1 MNPETP
7 KNSRL
12 AAVAVAAMVGITL
25 YWTFT
30 YSGPYRYL
38 AELQLKWMGY
48 YVPKLTAMVIILGF
62 LAIAGVIK
70 VILRGAER
78 PVPGPANGPVAAV
91 PVTNTAVPQP
101 WLQYVRY
108 AAPLIVVGIGG
119 WMYFNGTQ
127 AGGLQQL
134 TAVDFGSGKPQS
146 RIVYADVR
154 GHLSRTY
161 LSKENY
167 LYIPM
172 YTEANGKAPVRLVV
186 GVNERDANKR
196 LHAEA
201 DGSVIVRGIAD
212 KGLEGEI
219 RRAHAAL
226 LRRTRGNPASVEIGR
241 LVFQASLSG
250 RRETLAAT
258 RPCEPSSVDR
268 NRLLRFSS
276 RNLYGPHRRVLS
288 LLVAV
293 HGEE

>member
-134 TAVDFGSGKPQS
+134 TAIDFGSGKLQS
-146 RIVYADVR
+146 RMVYADVR

-161 LSKENY
+161 LSKESY

-212 KGLEGEI
+212 KGLEGGVKYAFEKNGMSVADTVWVVHAG
-219 RRAHAAL
+219 RAPGDDRMAGTIMMAIGVALAGLFFAVDSYKKRKNAAM
-226 LRRTRGNPASVEIGR
+226 
-241 LVFQASLSG
+241 
-250 RRETLAAT
+250 
-258 RPCEPSSVDR
+258 RPVQIPS
-268 NRLLRFSS
+268 
-276 RNLYGPHRRVLS
+276 
-288 LLVAV
+288 
-293 HGEE
+293 

>member
-70 VILRGAER
+70 VILRGAEM
-78 PVPGPANGPVAAV
+78 PVPGANGPVAAV
-91 PVTNTAVPQP
+91 PVTNKAVPQP

-134 TAVDFGSGKPQS
+134 TAIDFGSGKLQS
-146 RIVYADVR
+146 RMVYADVR

-161 LSKENY
+161 LSKESY

-212 KGLEGEI
+212 KGLEGDVKYAFEKNGMTVADTVWVVHAG
-219 RRAHAAL
+219 RAPGDDRMAGTIMMAIGVALAGLFFAVDSYKKRKNAAM
-226 LRRTRGNPASVEIGR
+226 
-241 LVFQASLSG
+241 
-250 RRETLAAT
+250 
-258 RPCEPSSVDR
+258 RPVQIPS
-268 NRLLRFSS
+268 
-276 RNLYGPHRRVLS
+276 
-288 LLVAV
+288 
-293 HGEE
+293 

>member
-7 KNSRL
+7 KSSKL
-12 AAVAVAAMVGITL
+12 TAVAAIAMVGITL

-38 AELQLKWMGY
+38 AELQVKWFGY

-70 VILRGAER
+70 VVLRGAER

-91 PVTNTAVPQP
+91 PVVNAAVPQP

-119 WMYFNGTQ
+119 WLYFNGTQ
-127 AGGLQQL
+127 AGVLQQL
-134 TAVDFGSGKPQS
+134 TAVDFESGKLHS

-172 YTEANGKAPVRLVV
+172 YTEASGKSPVRLVV
-186 GVNERDANKR
+186 GVNEKDANKR
-196 LHAEA
+196 LHGEA
-201 DGSVIVRGIAD
+201 DGSVTVRGIAD
-212 KGLEGEI
+212 KGLEGDVKYAFEKNGI
-219 RRAHAAL
+219 AVADPVWVVHAGRAPGDDRIAGTIMMAIGVVLAGLFFAVDSYKKRKSAAM
-226 LRRTRGNPASVEIGR
+226 RPVQIPA
-241 LVFQASLSG
+241 
-250 RRETLAAT
+250 
-258 RPCEPSSVDR
+258 
-268 NRLLRFSS
+268 
-276 RNLYGPHRRVLS
+276 
-288 LLVAV
+288 
-293 HGEE
+293 

>member
-70 VILRGAER
+70 VILRGAEM
-78 PVPGPANGPVAAV
+78 PVPGANGPVAAV
-91 PVTNTAVPQP
+91 PVTNKAVPQP

-134 TAVDFGSGKPQS
+134 TAIDFGSGKLQS
-146 RIVYADVR
+146 RMVYADVR

-161 LSKENY
+161 LSKESY

-212 KGLEGEI
+212 KGLEGGVKYAFEKNGMTVADTVWVVHAG
-219 RRAHAAL
+219 RAPGDDRMAGTIMMAIGVALAGLFFAVDSYKKRKNAAM
-226 LRRTRGNPASVEIGR
+226 
-241 LVFQASLSG
+241 
-250 RRETLAAT
+250 
-258 RPCEPSSVDR
+258 RPVQIPS
-268 NRLLRFSS
+268 
-276 RNLYGPHRRVLS
+276 
-288 LLVAV
+288 
-293 HGEE
+293 

>member
-70 VILRGAER
+70 VILRGAEM
-78 PVPGPANGPVAAV
+78 PVPGANGPVAAV
-91 PVTNTAVPQP
+91 PVTNKAVPQP

-134 TAVDFGSGKPQS
+134 TAIDFGSGKLQS
-146 RIVYADVR
+146 RMVYADVR

-161 LSKENY
+161 LSKESY

-212 KGLEGEI
+212 KGLEGDVKYAFEKNGMSVADTVWVVHAG
-219 RRAHAAL
+219 RAPGDDRMAGTIMMAIGVALAGLFFAVDSYKKRKNAAM
-226 LRRTRGNPASVEIGR
+226 RPVQIPA
-241 LVFQASLSG
+241 
-250 RRETLAAT
+250 
-258 RPCEPSSVDR
+258 
-268 NRLLRFSS
+268 
-276 RNLYGPHRRVLS
+276 
-288 LLVAV
+288 
-293 HGEE
+293 

>member
-146 RIVYADVR
+146 GSFMPTCAD
-154 GHLSRTY
+154 
-161 LSKENY
+161 
-167 LYIPM
+167 I
-172 YTEANGKAPVRLVV
+172 
-186 GVNERDANKR
+186 
-196 LHAEA
+196 
-201 DGSVIVRGIAD
+201 
-212 KGLEGEI
+212 
-219 RRAHAAL
+219 
-226 LRRTRGNPASVEIGR
+226 
-241 LVFQASLSG
+241 
-250 RRETLAAT
+250 
-258 RPCEPSSVDR
+258 
-268 NRLLRFSS
+268 
-276 RNLYGPHRRVLS
+276 
-288 LLVAV
+288 
-293 HGEE
+293 

>member
-1 MNPETP
+1 MNPEVP
-7 KNSRL
+7 KNSKL
-12 AAVAVAAMVGITL
+12 AAVAVLPMVGITL

-38 AELQLKWMGY
+38 AELQVKWFGY

-62 LAIAGVIK
+62 LGIAGVIK

-78 PVPGPANGPVAAV
+78 PVPAPASGPTAEVPATNAA
-91 PVTNTAVPQP
+91 APQP

-127 AGGLQQL
+127 AGSLQQL
-134 TAVDFGSGKPQS
+134 TAVDFETGKLQS

-154 GHLSRTY
+154 GHLSGTY

-172 YTEANGKAPVRLVV
+172 YMEENGKFPVRLVV
-186 GVNERDANKR
+186 GVNEKDANKR

-201 DGSVIVRGIAD
+201 DGSVTVRGIAD
-212 KGLEGEI
+212 RGLEGDVKYAFEKNGI
-219 RRAHAAL
+219 TVADPVWVVHAGRAPGDDRMAGTIMMGIGVALAGLFFAVDSYKKRKKAAM
-226 LRRTRGNPASVEIGR
+226 RPMQIPA
-241 LVFQASLSG
+241 
-250 RRETLAAT
+250 
-258 RPCEPSSVDR
+258 
-268 NRLLRFSS
+268 
-276 RNLYGPHRRVLS
+276 
-288 LLVAV
+288 
-293 HGEE
+293 

>member
-134 TAVDFGSGKPQS
+134 TAIDFGSGKLQS
-146 RIVYADVR
+146 RMVYADVR

-161 LSKENY
+161 LSKESY

-212 KGLEGEI
+212 KGLEGDVKYAFEKNGMSVADTVWVVHAG
-219 RRAHAAL
+219 RAPGDDRMAGTIMMAIGVALAGLFFAVDSYKKRKNAAM
-226 LRRTRGNPASVEIGR
+226 
-241 LVFQASLSG
+241 
-250 RRETLAAT
+250 
-258 RPCEPSSVDR
+258 RPVQIPS
-268 NRLLRFSS
+268 
-276 RNLYGPHRRVLS
+276 
-288 LLVAV
+288 
-293 HGEE
+293 

>member
-1 MNPETP
+1 MNPEAP
-7 KNSRL
+7 KNSKL
-12 AAVAVAAMVGITL
+12 AAIAVLPMVGITL

-38 AELQLKWMGY
+38 AESQVKWFGY

-62 LAIAGVIK
+62 LGIAGVIK

-78 PVPGPANGPVAAV
+78 PVPGPASGPTAEVPVANA
-91 PVTNTAVPQP
+91 AVPQP

-127 AGGLQQL
+127 AGSLQQL
-134 TAVDFGSGKPQS
+134 TAVDFETGKLQS

-154 GHLSRTY
+154 GHLSGTY

-172 YTEANGKAPVRLVV
+172 YTEENGKFPVRLVV
-186 GVNERDANKR
+186 GVNEKDANKR

-201 DGSVIVRGIAD
+201 DGSVTVRGIAD
-212 KGLEGEI
+212 KGLEGDVKYAFEKNGMMVADPVWVVHAG
-219 RRAHAAL
+219 RAPGDDRMAGTIMMGIGVALAGLFFAVDSYKKRKNAAM
-226 LRRTRGNPASVEIGR
+226 RPMQIPA
-241 LVFQASLSG
+241 
-250 RRETLAAT
+250 
-258 RPCEPSSVDR
+258 
-268 NRLLRFSS
+268 
-276 RNLYGPHRRVLS
+276 
-288 LLVAV
+288 
-293 HGEE
+293 

>member
-1 MNPETP
+1 
-7 KNSRL
+7 
-12 AAVAVAAMVGITL
+12 
-25 YWTFT
+25 
-30 YSGPYRYL
+30 
-38 AELQLKWMGY
+38 
-48 YVPKLTAMVIILGF
+48 VPKLTAMVIILGF

-91 PVTNTAVPQP
+91 PVTNKAVPQP

-134 TAVDFGSGKPQS
+134 TAIDFGSGKLQS
-146 RIVYADVR
+146 RMVYADVR

-161 LSKENY
+161 LSKESY

-212 KGLEGEI
+212 KGLEGDVKYAFEKNGMSVADTVWVVHAG
-219 RRAHAAL
+219 RAPGDDRMAGTIMMAIGVALAGLFFAVDSYKKRKNAAM
-226 LRRTRGNPASVEIGR
+226 RPVQIPA
-241 LVFQASLSG
+241 
-250 RRETLAAT
+250 
-258 RPCEPSSVDR
+258 
-268 NRLLRFSS
+268 
-276 RNLYGPHRRVLS
+276 
-288 LLVAV
+288 
-293 HGEE
+293 